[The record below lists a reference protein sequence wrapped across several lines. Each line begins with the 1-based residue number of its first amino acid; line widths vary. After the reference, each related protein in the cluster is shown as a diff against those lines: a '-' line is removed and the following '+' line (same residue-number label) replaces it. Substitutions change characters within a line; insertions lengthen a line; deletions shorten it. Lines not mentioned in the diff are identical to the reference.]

1 MTDTPLRELLT
12 DLTRDPAAQALF
24 EADPSGWLA
33 SHGHDL
39 SDDLV
44 AEAVGSVSAVLP
56 VEVAEH
62 LAPFTIATS
71 PIPSIDD
78 GPRPDGLDGLDG
90 LGLLSS
96 APDADADEGHV
107 DRPDGFDDGAGQ
119 FGAGASAAAV
129 DGAGT
134 DGFDTPGDSFDD
146 LHASVPSLGATS
158 GIEPIDPRELPDG
171 SAGLDLDV
179 DDPIAPA
186 IGDAPADL
194 DGLD

>member
-24 EADPSGWLA
+24 AADPSGWLA

-107 DRPDGFDDGAGQ
+107 DVADGLDDGAGE
-119 FGAGASAAAV
+119 FGAGASTAAM

-134 DGFDTPGDSFDD
+134 NGLDAPGDSFDD
-146 LHASVPSLGATS
+146 LDASVPSLGATS